1 MKALIT
7 APAGTVLT
15 AIAEGKEDSLITPD
29 ASKMQFEHD
38 ELVVSDGYHTF
49 DELYDHRITLF
60 IALCRHMHEL
70 LGMENPGKFKVWRSK
85 LHSDGSSF
93 DGWFILGIGTEKGK
107 QITYHLPMDRWEET
121 DLFTETHDKAPE
133 WDGHTAADVI
143 ERLKAL

>member
-1 MKALIT
+1 MKKALIT
-7 APAGTVLT
+7 APAGSVLT
-15 AIAEGKEDSLITPD
+15 AIAEGKEDSIITPD

-70 LGMENPGKFKVWRSK
+70 LGMEKPGKFAIWRSK
-85 LHSDGSSF
+85 LHSDGSAF

-107 QITYHLPMDRWEET
+107 QITYHLPLDRWEET
-121 DLFTETHDKAPE
+121 SFVEERERAPE
-133 WDGHTAADVI
+133 WDGHTSADVI